1 MNYCILSRNR
11 WLVADIYVP
20 SGLCTEFL
28 YFHGPGFFLLF
39 LLFYFWKL
47 LLKKRAVII
56 VLNRIAELCL
66 SCIKQYIFLFYYS
79 QMLRLP
85 AVHSSPVHYT
95 IRPETNHFAS
105 EKSIDIRHGTS
116 KRIAF
121 SKDIPQA
128 QLCGK
133 CIVDCAW
140 SCLFW
145 NLCSHGKQRV
155 EIWFSLWFK

>member
-1 MNYCILSRNR
+1 
-11 WLVADIYVP
+11 
-20 SGLCTEFL
+20 
-28 YFHGPGFFLLF
+28 
-39 LLFYFWKL
+39 
-47 LLKKRAVII
+47 
-56 VLNRIAELCL
+56 
-66 SCIKQYIFLFYYS
+66 
-79 QMLRLP
+79 MLRLP

-95 IRPETNHFAS
+95 IRPEFNHFAS

-121 SKDIPQA
+121 SKDTPQA

-155 EIWFSLWFK
+155 AVVQIKTRILFEENATNSIKNSTTNCPFIGSLSLTSSLRQVLR